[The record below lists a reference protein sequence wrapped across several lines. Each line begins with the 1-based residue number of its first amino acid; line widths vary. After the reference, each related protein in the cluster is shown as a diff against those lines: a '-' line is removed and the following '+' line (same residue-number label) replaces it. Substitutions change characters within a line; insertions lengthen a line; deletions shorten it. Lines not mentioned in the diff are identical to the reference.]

1 VADPPTDPGPG
12 DPGNADPGPGDR
24 PQPSD
29 RSAASPRRR
38 EPEQPQLVDL
48 FALGTACAIC
58 IVAAGAGG
66 YLLDGVL
73 HTSPWLTFAGLAF
86 GVTSAVLL
94 AVARLRRY
102 F

>member
-1 VADPPTDPGPG
+1 MPEAR
-12 DPGNADPGPGDR
+12 AGDR
-24 PQPSD
+24 RPAP
-29 RSAASPRRR
+29 R

-66 YLLDGVL
+66 YLLDGAL

-86 GVTSAVLL
+86 GVASAVLL